1 MKSLKEKRNLVI
13 TGVIIGAV
21 AIVLMH
27 FGNPGNMGFCI
38 ACFIRDIAGSL
49 SLHNAST
56 VQYMR
61 PEIIGIVLGAFAV
74 SVIKGEFKSRAG
86 SSPLLRFIL
95 GFFMMVGALVFL
107 GCPLR
112 MVLRLA
118 AGDMNAFIGLLG
130 FIAGIGSGSFFLN
143 NGFSL
148 GRAHSSERIEGV
160 AFPAINIVLLIILL
174 FFPALLK
181 FSESGPGSIHAPIF
195 LSLLVTFLVGAAAQR
210 TRLCMAGGIRDIFLI
225 RDFTL
230 ITGFLFI
237 FIAALIGNIA
247 MGNFHIGFL
256 DQPIAHDKHLW
267 NFLSMALVG
276 LTAAMLGGCPLRQLI
291 LAGEGNS
298 DSAITV
304 LGMLIGA
311 AFSHNAGAASAAG
324 TGPALIGKVS
334 VVFGLV
340 FSLALAAFITVRRR
354 SNEKC

>member
-1 MKSLKEKRNLVI
+1 MISSFKEKRNLAI
-13 TGVIIGAV
+13 TGALIGVV
-21 AIVLMH
+21 AIVLMVL
-27 FGNPGNMGFCI
+27 GNPGNMGFCI

-49 SLHNAST
+49 SLHNAAI

-61 PEIIGIVLGAFAV
+61 PEIIGIVLGAFII
-74 SVIKGEFKSRAG
+74 SVIKGEFKPRAG
-86 SSPLLRFIL
+86 SAPVMRFVL

-130 FIAGIGSGSFFLN
+130 FITGIAVGSFFLN

-148 GRAHSSERIEGV
+148 GRAHDVDRIEGTV
-160 AFPAINIVLLIILL
+160 FPFINIVLLFILL
-174 FFPALLK
+174 FFPSLLK
-181 FSESGPGSIHAPIF
+181 FSESGPGSMHAPIVI
-195 LSLLVTFLVGAAAQR
+195 SLLVALIVGMAAQR

-225 RDFTL
+225 KDFTL
-230 ITGFLFI
+230 ITGFVFI
-237 FIAALIGNIA
+237 FIAALISNIA
-247 MGNFHIGFL
+247 VGNFHLGFA
-256 DQPIAHDKHLW
+256 DQPVAHDKHLW

-276 LTAAMLGGCPLRQLI
+276 LSAAMLGGCPLRQLI

-298 DSAITV
+298 DSAVTV

-311 AFSHNAGAASAAG
+311 AFSHNAGAASSAG

-334 VVFGLV
+334 VVVGLV
-340 FSLALAAFITVRRR
+340 FCLALAAVITRKR
-354 SNEKC
+354 SRQ

>member
-1 MKSLKEKRNLVI
+1 MISTFKEKRNLAI
-13 TGVIIGAV
+13 TGAFIGAI
-21 AIVLMH
+21 AIVLMV

-49 SLHNAST
+49 KLQNTET
-56 VQYMR
+56 VAYMR
-61 PEIIGIVLGAFAV
+61 PEIIGIVLGSFII
-74 SVIKGEFKSRAG
+74 SVIKGEFKPRAG

-118 AGDMNAFIGLLG
+118 AGDLNAFIGLLG
-130 FIAGIGSGSFFLN
+130 FIAGIGIGSLFLN

-148 GRAHSSERIEGV
+148 GRAHDTDCLEGV
-160 AFPAINIVLLIILL
+160 AFPFMNMVLLFILL
-174 FFPALLK
+174 FFPTLLN
-181 FSESGPGSIHAPIF
+181 FSTTGPGSMHAPVA
-195 LSLLVTFLVGAAAQR
+195 LSLFAALIVGMAAQR

-225 RDFTL
+225 KDFTL

-247 MGNFHIGFL
+247 VGNFHLGFT
-256 DQPIAHDKHLW
+256 DQAIAHDKHLW

-276 LTAAMLGGCPLRQLI
+276 VSASMLGGCPLRQLI

-298 DSAITV
+298 DSAVTV

-311 AFSHNAGAASAAG
+311 SFSHNAGAASSAG

-334 VVFGLV
+334 VVIGLV
-340 FSLALAAFITVRRR
+340 FCIILAAVITKKRRV
-354 SNEKC
+354 